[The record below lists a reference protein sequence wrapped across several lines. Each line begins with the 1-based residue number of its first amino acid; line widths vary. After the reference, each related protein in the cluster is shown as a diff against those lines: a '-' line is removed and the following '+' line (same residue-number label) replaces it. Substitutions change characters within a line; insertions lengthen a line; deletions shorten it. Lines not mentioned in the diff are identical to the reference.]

1 MDLPPK
7 SVGGSSEAS
16 AAGGAANGADVAF
29 ATGDGD
35 STLTGVGAGAAG
47 GGAVGA
53 GGDPGV
59 MVLGAVAFVLVQ
71 PESALELVAA
81 SAAVGG
87 VGLACTGFWLG

>member
-7 SVGGSSEAS
+7 RVGGSSGDDAE
-16 AAGGAANGADVAF
+16 GGAAAEGDVAF
-29 ATGDGD
+29 GTGGGD
-35 STLTGVGAGAAG
+35 STLIGVGAGAKG

-53 GGDPGV
+53 GGDS
-59 MVLGAVAFVLVQ
+59 GAVALGAAALVLTQ

-81 SAAVGG
+81 GATVGG